1 MGKNTDN
8 IELIIGIVF
17 ILVLGGGLFSILIN
31 NSLPGAENDPVVRV
45 KDKDSAN
52 FDFDTSVNSS
62 GTLNTASQT
71 NKNSAATKD
80 GSGKSLIL
88 DQEDSILNSNSNNN
102 NSNSGEIKQYAKP
115 PLNVLKEGATY
126 QATLKTSQGDIKI
139 DLNAEQTPNTVNN
152 FVFLA
157 NDGFYDGTR
166 SHRIIKGFMVQFG
179 DPLTKDTSY
188 KNMWGTG
195 NPGYKFADEDFEGS
209 YERGTV
215 AMANSGPN
223 TNGSQFFIMHQT
235 TPLPPSYVIFG
246 KVNEEASLEVLDAIA
261 NTPVVRSPSG
271 EQSLP
276 SQDVIINSV
285 EISEQ

>member
-1 MGKNTDN
+1 MGKNSDN
-8 IELIIGIVF
+8 IELIIGIIF

-31 NSLPGAENDPVVRV
+31 NSLPGAENDPTVRV
-45 KDKDSAN
+45 KDKSSTD
-52 FDFDTSVNSS
+52 FDFETSVNSS
-62 GTLNTASQT
+62 GTLNTASQA
-71 NKNSAATKD
+71 NKNASKKEE
-80 GSGKSLIL
+80 SSKSLIL

-102 NSNSGEIKQYAKP
+102 TSNSGEIKQYAKP
-115 PLNVLKEGATY
+115 PLNVLKDGSNY

-139 DLNAEQTPNTVNN
+139 DLFADKTPNTVNN

-166 SHRIIKGFMVQFG
+166 SHRIINGFMVQFG

-195 NPGYKFADEDFEGS
+195 NPGYKFADETFEGS

-246 KVNEEASLEVLDAIA
+246 KVNDEASLEVLDSIA
-261 NTPVVRSPSG
+261 NTPVVRSSSG

-276 SQDVIINSV
+276 SQDIFINSI